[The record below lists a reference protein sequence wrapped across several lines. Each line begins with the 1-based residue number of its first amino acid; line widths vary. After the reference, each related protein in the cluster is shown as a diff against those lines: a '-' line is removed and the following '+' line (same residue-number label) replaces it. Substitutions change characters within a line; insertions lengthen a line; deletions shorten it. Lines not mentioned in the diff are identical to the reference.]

1 VTAIEEAQCNH
12 NGWDGVFADSALRS
26 IECAESQQPVTN
38 VRNSSQSNGAITVT
52 RDASPFVGMFH
63 GKQNAGSADH
73 LSAQFACYP
82 AHDSALPQENTFVCY
97 VPEASSGGP
106 NVSDA
111 EKIPQ

>member
-1 VTAIEEAQCNH
+1 MAGIGILLIVLCGQSSAQSL
-12 NGWDGVFADSALRS
+12 GSL
-26 IECAESQQPVTN
+26 SQMFGGGSKPA
-38 VRNSSQSNGAITVT
+38 RNSNQSNGAITVT

-63 GKQNAGSADH
+63 GKQNTGSADH

-97 VPEASSGGP
+97 APEASSGEP

-111 EKIPQ
+111 DKIPQ